1 MATALSGIEI
11 VDIAKK
17 IETCGEAFYDAA
29 VEHVDDPEV
38 RKLFTWLRNEER
50 RHETEFENLLSHV
63 EEADGDWRDN
73 EEYAGYMRSL
83 AEYRVFPDPE
93 AARALVTA
101 SDGPAAVLRHAM
113 NFEKDSILFL
123 HEMRPLIREEDRQ
136 MVDRL
141 LDEERKHL
149 RMLTE
154 LHEQLGKD

>member
-17 IETCGEAFYDAA
+17 IEACGQAFYDAA
-29 VEHVDDPEV
+29 VEHVDDAEV
-38 RKLFTWLRNEER
+38 RKLFTFLRNEER
-50 RHETEFENLLSHV
+50 RHETEFETLLSHV
-63 EEADGDWRDN
+63 EEADGEWRDN
-73 EEYAGYMRSL
+73 EEYVGYMRSL

-93 AARALVTA
+93 AARALV
-101 SDGPAAVLRHAM
+101 AAVDTPASALRHAM

-123 HEMRPLIREEDRQ
+123 HEMRPIVREEDRR

-149 RMLTE
+149 RLLSDLLERMNRS
-154 LHEQLGKD
+154 

>member
-1 MATALSGIEI
+1 MATALSAIEI

-17 IETCGEAFYDAA
+17 IEVCGQAFYDAA
-29 VEHVDDPEV
+29 VEEVDDAEA
-38 RKLFTWLRNEER
+38 RKLFTFLRNEER
-50 RHETEFENLLSHV
+50 RHETEFEALLSHV
-63 EEADGDWRDN
+63 EEADGEWRDD

-101 SDGPAAVLRHAM
+101 VDDAASVLRHAM

-123 HEMRPLIREEDRQ
+123 HEMRPIVREEDRT

-149 RMLTE
+149 RLLSEM
-154 LHEQLGKD
+154 HESMTRR

>member
-29 VEHVDDPEV
+29 VDHVDDPEV
-38 RKLFTWLRNEER
+38 RKLFTFLRNEER

-63 EEADGDWRDN
+63 EEADGEWRDN

-93 AARALVTA
+93 AARALV
-101 SDGPAAVLRHAM
+101 AAVNDVTSVLRHAM

-123 HEMRPLIREEDRQ
+123 HEMRPIVREEDRR

-149 RMLTE
+149 RLLSD
-154 LHEQLGKD
+154 LHDKLSKG